1 VPSAA
6 RQTAVPRTAPDTL
19 SIATIAGDG
28 IGPEVIGAAVPVIQ
42 AAAAKSGVKL
52 KWDHMPYG
60 ADHYLSTGETLPEAA
75 YRRLSSDVD
84 AILLGALGDP
94 RLPDDDHARDILFG
108 LRLRLDLFV
117 NFRPCTL
124 LHPDLYRLR
133 PPSWEEDSGNGRA
146 IDFVI
151 FRENTEGIY
160 LGRGS
165 SRNEGTPDEEQVA
178 EEVHTAPKVR
188 RILEAAFMWAEE
200 HGKTL
205 VTMSDKSNAIPAHHL
220 WRRLFD
226 EVGEQFTGI
235 QREHRYIDALAMEFL
250 REPERFQVI
259 VTNNLYG
266 DILSD
271 LGAQLVGGLGL
282 APSANLHPGR
292 PGLFEPVHG
301 SAPTLAGHGVANP
314 MATILSGALMLA
326 DLGLEAAGDLL
337 QEGVRAA
344 LGAHIVTPDLG
355 GVGSTNEVA
364 DWIHRHI
371 SK

>member
-1 VPSAA
+1 VPK
-6 RQTAVPRTAPDTL
+6 TVPRAF

-28 IGPEVIGAAVPVIQ
+28 IGPEVIGAAVPVIE
-42 AAAAKSGVKL
+42 AAAARSGAKL
-52 KWDHMPYG
+52 NWEHMPYG
-60 ADHYLSTGETLPEAA
+60 AEHYLSSGETLPEAA
-75 YRRLSSDVD
+75 YTHLSSEVD

-94 RLPDDDHARDILFG
+94 RVPKDEHARDILFG

-124 LHPDLYRLR
+124 LHPDLCGLR
-133 PPSWEEDSGNGRA
+133 PLPEEAAGGEGRV

-151 FRENTEGIY
+151 FRENSEGIY

-165 SRNEGTPDEEQVA
+165 SRNEGTSEEEQIA

-188 RILEAAFMWAEE
+188 RILEAAFKWAERE
-200 HGKTL
+200 GKTL
-205 VTMSDKSNAIPAHHL
+205 VTMSDKSNAVPAHHL

-226 EVGEQFTGI
+226 EVSQQFPSI
-235 QREHRYIDALAMEFL
+235 ECEHRYIDALAMELL

-301 SAPTLAGHGVANP
+301 SAPPLAGKRVANP
-314 MATILSGALMLA
+314 IATVLSGALMLT
-326 DLGLEAAGDLL
+326 DLGLEEAADLL
-337 QEGVRAA
+337 REGVRAA
-344 LGAHIVTPDLG
+344 LAAHVVTPDLG
-355 GVGSTNEVA
+355 GQASTNEVA
-364 DWIHRHI
+364 DWIHAHI
-371 SK
+371 SG